1 MNDPLIQKRLE
12 GLERQIS
19 MYERLFQS
27 FSSKLDHHFKKY
39 DMLISSQQQQIN
51 ILTEALFTILNDQ
64 YRYSEILRDKLSTAL
79 TSVTAT
85 HVNIPGLGT
94 PRSHQES
101 QKQRQQQQQHSPQH
115 ASQPQPSLQPQPQ
128 PQTAAPLS
136 NVDAFL
142 EDFIA
147 PEVPMTNP
155 VPRRAK
161 LGSFQTKSSST
172 TSLAANGGSHEPD
185 DSGNEN
191 GRFRSL
197 DVEVPVA
204 NDSVSAAVDARQQL
218 VRQQVQQQ
226 VQQQQQ
232 QQQQTQ
238 DTTRLVKRKH
248 RNTNGDSS
256 SSKKIHRSLPI
267 QDSSSTSS
275 STPTEGHRQSRD
287 VPSAS
292 SASQL
297 TEVKYYTSRGQSKKR
312 KVYTGNFKFFNSPQS
327 IMDIWKEYTEGFE
340 GQPSIKEMEQM
351 YHVSWRREPAMN
363 KRYHRRRV
371 LCKAIERGLEKGFHL
386 DEVLRMLENARIVD
400 AERGTKHPISWI
412 CQFSHIPEM
421 LK

>member
-39 DMLISSQQQQIN
+39 EMLISSQQQQIN

-85 HVNIPGLGT
+85 HVNMPGLGT

-297 TEVKYYTSRGQSKKR
+297 TEEKYYTSRGQSKKR

-340 GQPSIKEMEQM
+340 GQSTTILWVW
-351 YHVSWRREPAMN
+351 Y
-363 KRYHRRRV
+363 
-371 LCKAIERGLEKGFHL
+371 
-386 DEVLRMLENARIVD
+386 
-400 AERGTKHPISWI
+400 
-412 CQFSHIPEM
+412 
-421 LK
+421 

>member
-1 MNDPLIQKRLE
+1 
-12 GLERQIS
+12 
-19 MYERLFQS
+19 
-27 FSSKLDHHFKKY
+27 
-39 DMLISSQQQQIN
+39 
-51 ILTEALFTILNDQ
+51 
-64 YRYSEILRDKLSTAL
+64 
-79 TSVTAT
+79 
-85 HVNIPGLGT
+85 
-94 PRSHQES
+94 
-101 QKQRQQQQQHSPQH
+101 
-115 ASQPQPSLQPQPQ
+115 
-128 PQTAAPLS
+128 
-136 NVDAFL
+136 
-142 EDFIA
+142 
-147 PEVPMTNP
+147 MTNP

-204 NDSVSAAVDARQQL
+204 NGSVSAAVDARQQL

-297 TEVKYYTSRGQSKKR
+297 TEEKYYTSRGQSKKR

-412 CQFSHIPEM
+412 CQFSHIPDM